1 MIKLNNSK
9 RITKK
14 QLGGFLSN
22 LVTQNAPT
30 IVPKINSVLDSLFNR
45 ETESRNFVPS
55 KQPKIN
61 PKDMKDIIEKR
72 RALYGNGNAEYDKFE
87 GITPDLKAYQETL
100 NPEEKRLFSKY
111 KDFYHVN
118 EGLDANGNIMN
129 INVKNPQSKD
139 AYDPD
144 HDYFKNE
151 GSCKGLG
158 CYELIL
164 DDNRDIIPKDKMR
177 MIRRK
182 SALNLDV
189 IPENYDGIVDE
200 FVNTGIARKLK
211 DRNEPFDIKK
221 HSKMINEAIARGD
234 KVFWQKIYQPDK
246 KGFIAGHSGYF
257 TQPYKQED
265 GSQKGLITFASEQ
278 DGLNA
283 NHYYDFK
290 QDKRSLD
297 AMGIAV
303 IPKKTKQLGGSIDNT
318 SVKRPFS
325 IIDIERNKKDF
336 YQRQLE
342 QNKTFL
348 NPQKD
353 VNPNAKQVFI
363 DEQQKREA
371 NNRINKRQDLV
382 NNVALAASPL
392 PVVGEIFG
400 AASGIA
406 NGVVDLA
413 QGEYGNVALNASP
426 YGISKIPFNKLGS
439 KYLPNAYKVNP
450 FANKGENGYMDLM
463 RIQEK
468 NGVPLAQ
475 LAREGRLF
483 PTWLNNEETAIK
495 LGEKEKHFGE
505 WFTNDK
511 SDIDWYMNDRQ
522 FKNPEIINLKVPNN
536 VVNKYSVNNISTAKK
551 LSSAHDREFIIPKA
565 EQDNFKP
572 DWLRGYT
579 KQLGGVLKS
588 DDRSNFKR
596 FFDEKTKPIRDLSR
610 MYSETAEKGYETF
623 DKNYPTV
630 SDKASAI
637 TAVTSLF
644 PHPAVKYPSMG
655 ANIMLDLLNL
665 ENDDNKAELAA
676 ELAALYLNQIPKLAG
691 KKINLASRLLTGVT
705 SLNSDI
711 LPKDAKIKK
720 FPKK

>member
-45 ETESRNFVPS
+45 ETESRNFVPT
-55 KQPKIN
+55 KQPKVN

-164 DDNRDIIPKDKMR
+164 DDNRDIIPKDKMK

-182 SALNLDV
+182 SALNLDI

-200 FVNTGIARKLK
+200 FVNTGIAKKLK

-221 HSKMINEAIARGD
+221 HSKMVNEAIARGD

-297 AMGIAV
+297 AMGIAI
-303 IPKKTKQLGGSIDNT
+303 IPKKKKQLGGGIDNT
-318 SVKRPFS
+318 SVERPVS

-382 NNVALAASPL
+382 NNVALAASP
-392 PVVGEIFG
+392 
-400 AASGIA
+400 
-406 NGVVDLA
+406 
-413 QGEYGNVALNASP
+413 
-426 YGISKIPFNKLGS
+426 
-439 KYLPNAYKVNP
+439 
-450 FANKGENGYMDLM
+450 
-463 RIQEK
+463 
-468 NGVPLAQ
+468 
-475 LAREGRLF
+475 
-483 PTWLNNEETAIK
+483 
-495 LGEKEKHFGE
+495 
-505 WFTNDK
+505 
-511 SDIDWYMNDRQ
+511 
-522 FKNPEIINLKVPNN
+522 
-536 VVNKYSVNNISTAKK
+536 
-551 LSSAHDREFIIPKA
+551 
-565 EQDNFKP
+565 
-572 DWLRGYT
+572 
-579 KQLGGVLKS
+579 LGGVLKS

-691 KKINLASRLLTGVT
+691 KKINLASHLLTGVT